1 MPQVLNSKPA
11 HLWPR
16 PGPRPPPNPNRGP
29 RPKPNNASRPRNQQS
44 SSQVVRQDW
53 KQQRELT
60 VMLNRIPLTT
70 TAVDIFQSLEPY
82 GRVAS
87 ITIPQARKDER
98 TRRAYVDF
106 LPPPANAFWSS
117 GSITIRVGDGSHK
130 VDISLESIRQPRLI
144 NSPTRPGL
152 KYPEYSIL
160 KMLSLDFGI
169 LSDEHVIDVM
179 KTAKHPA
186 FSPILIVNFKYKR
199 IEIRFTC
206 TIKDPRREG
215 TSVTGINEAIGK
227 MEAQSRAVEY
237 RADIPFL
244 HLQKGFFVD
253 TSPERWCLVLPQN
266 HPPKFW
272 KRRTQIDDS
281 QQTDKNRW
289 SALDTWVRTTDIS
302 YSTDWLKQIP
312 ITTGDPF
319 QHIDMGKWT
328 TYRLNFH
335 KSELPAWLQMG
346 SALEDFNIHFI
357 PTDADTFTWQQG
369 RPSNFREALDDPD
382 HAGMADPLALLHTS
396 KIQLSWEVRWQLEA
410 AVSQGIFIDSRI
422 TPAFLMKLAE
432 KDNFQAENDKSLQL
446 TNGYMVRKRN
456 LAVNWAKY
464 ALEYALEAG
473 KPIYDPLSLFDDR
486 SAMTHYVSNLLPE
499 HCTWVRKVV
508 ITPSKM
514 YLASPVPETTN
525 RVLRHYSA
533 ISDRFIRVQFTDERN
548 EGKIHP
554 LPNGD
559 SSDALFSRIYRTLL
573 NGIRV
578 GDRHFHFLAFGNSQ
592 FREHGAYF
600 FSPTPTIS
608 CDDIR
613 DWMGDFRHINVVGKY
628 ASRLGQ
634 CFSTTRD
641 PKALNVGSSITEIP
655 DIEANGWTFS
665 DGVGKISE
673 FMAKDIAKKLKV
685 YSNGRV
691 PSAFQF
697 RHGGNKGILVVWPQN
712 FNEISIRPSQKK
724 FTARAKNLEIIRA
737 SRFSVA
743 TLNRQT
749 IAILSCLGVPD
760 EAFITLA
767 KHQISDYSKAM
778 TDPEVALQLLKQF
791 TDENGMTTT
800 IAQMIEDGF
809 MEAKEPFAMSLLQLW
824 GAWSMKLLREK
835 ARIVVEHGAF
845 VFGCIDETRTLRGQ
859 QNVNEANFAKD
870 RSKLPQIFIQVP
882 IPGHPNDFRVIEGL
896 CIVGRNPSL
905 HPGDLRVVE
914 AVNSDHPDLKAL
926 TNVVVFPADGE
937 RDVASMCSGG
947 DLDGDDYFVIW
958 DQSLV
963 PQEWNHP
970 PMIHDAAKPKIVNQE
985 ITIKDICR
993 FFVEY
998 MKNDSLS
1005 TIALAHLV
1013 WSDRLMNGPKSP
1025 QCIELAQLHSNA
1037 VDYSKTGHA
1046 AQIPRS
1052 LRPKLWPHF
1061 MERSPETSYHS
1072 GKILG
1077 KLYDLVAKVDFSP
1090 DLEASFD
1097 SRILRRYKLSE
1108 DLLTR
1113 ARGIKTQY
1121 DIAMHRIMTQREIK
1135 TEFEVCTAFVLGK
1148 NRFGSNYKI
1157 QEDMGPVI
1165 TSLRDRFIQACV
1177 EQAGAEDAA
1186 TSERDHK
1193 VLNEFVAAM
1202 YVVTWEEVQIAIQEW
1217 HDTRIVAGTVVP
1229 KRSQAQRPL
1238 ISFPWLFERELGR
1251 MAIDS
1256 PSDNMELEILPPVPK
1271 IVEAHDVKEA
1281 EQCIA
1286 ASLKDGRLYHRGSE
1300 VFTSAMDDDDEIN
1313 TPDRSLSSSPSRTGR
1328 SSVSSP
1334 SISTAETPASPTSEK
1349 LSETEVIEEIE
1360 EVEEIEE
1367 EIEVDTSRGMDAL
1380 QKFALDSD
1388 DD

>member
-1 MPQVLNSKPA
+1 MSQFSDSKSDNRWPKPV
-11 HLWPR
+11 PR
-16 PGPRPPPNPNRGP
+16 PVPTQNPRSRP
-29 RPKPNNASRPRNQQS
+29 RSNNASHQRNHQS

-53 KQQRELT
+53 KQQREVT
-60 VMLNRIPLTT
+60 VMLSRMPPTT
-70 TAVDIFQSLEPY
+70 TATDIFQSLETY

-87 ITIPQARKDER
+87 ITIPQARREER
-98 TRRAYVDF
+98 TRHAYVDF
-106 LPPPANAFWSS
+106 LPAPDNAFWSS
-117 GSITIRVGDGSHK
+117 GSITIRVGGGSRK
-130 VDISLESIRQPRLI
+130 VQINLEPPRRPRLI
-144 NSPTRPGL
+144 MSPTRPGL
-152 KYPEYSIL
+152 KYSEYSIL
-160 KMLSLDFGI
+160 NMLSLDFGF

-179 KTAKHPA
+179 KTAQHPK
-186 FSPILIVNFKYKR
+186 FSPILIVNFRYKR

-206 TIKDPRREG
+206 TIKDPRREDK
-215 TSVTGINEAIGK
+215 SIVGIHEAVGK
-227 MEAQSRAVEY
+227 MEAQSQAVEF
-237 RADIPFL
+237 RADIQFL
-244 HLQKGFFVD
+244 HLQKAFFVD
-253 TSPERWCLVLPQN
+253 TSPEHWCLVLPQN

-272 KRRTQIDDS
+272 KRRSQIS
-281 QQTDKNRW
+281 SSHQTDDNRW
-289 SALDTWVRTTDIS
+289 SALDTWVRTTEIS
-302 YSTDWLKQIP
+302 YSDWTTQLP
-312 ITTGDPF
+312 ITACDPF

-328 TYRLNFH
+328 TYRLNFD
-335 KSELPAWLQMG
+335 KSELPTWLQMQ
-346 SALEDFNIHFI
+346 SALKDFNIHFI
-357 PTDADTFTWQQG
+357 PTDADTFTWQPG
-369 RPSNFREALDDPD
+369 RNSNFREALDDPD
-382 HAGMADPLALLHTS
+382 DADTADPLALLFQTN

-410 AVSQGIFIDSRI
+410 AISQGIFIEQSI
-422 TPAFLMKLAE
+422 TPEFLKKLAE
-432 KDNFQAENDKSLQL
+432 KDNLQTEGGQSLQL
-446 TNGYMVRKRN
+446 TNGNTVRKRN
-456 LAVNWAKY
+456 MAVNWAKY
-464 ALEYALEAG
+464 ALEYATEAG
-473 KPIYDPLSLFDDR
+473 RPIYNPMSLFDDR
-486 SAMTHYVSNLLPE
+486 SAMTHYTSNLLPE

-508 ITPSKM
+508 VTPSRI

-525 RVLRHYSA
+525 RVLRHYEI
-533 ISDRFIRVQFTDERN
+533 ISDRFLRVQFTDERN
-548 EGKIHP
+548 EGKVHP
-554 LPNGD
+554 LPNSD
-559 SSDALFSRIYRTLL
+559 SSDALFSKVYRTLR
-573 NGIRV
+573 NGIRI
-578 GDRHFHFLAFGNSQ
+578 GDKHFHFLAFGNSQ

-613 DWMGDFRHINVVGKY
+613 DWMGDFSHINVVGKY

-641 PKALNVGSSITEIP
+641 PKALNVGSSVTHIP

-665 DGVGKISE
+665 DGVGKISSW
-673 FMAKDIAKKLKV
+673 MATEIAKKLKV

-697 RHGGNKGILVVWPQN
+697 RHGGSKGILVVWPQN

-724 FTARAKNLEIIRA
+724 FTAQAKNLEIIRA

-767 KHQISDYSKAM
+767 KHQLSDYSTAM
-778 TDPEVALQLLKQF
+778 SDPEMALRLLKQF

-809 MEAKEPFAMSLLQLW
+809 MKTKEPFVMSLLQLW

-859 QNVNEANFAKD
+859 QKVNEANFAKD

-914 AVNSDHPDLKAL
+914 AVNTDHPDLKAL
-926 TNVVVFPADGE
+926 RNVVVFPADGE
-937 RDVASMCSGG
+937 RDIASMCSGG
-947 DLDGDDYFVIW
+947 DLDGDDYFVMW
-958 DQSLV
+958 DQQLI

-970 PMIHDAAKPKIVNQE
+970 PMIHDAAEPKIVKQD
-985 ITIKDICR
+985 ITVKDICR

-1013 WSDRLMNGPKSP
+1013 WSDRSMDGPKSP
-1025 QCIELAQLHSNA
+1025 QCVELAQLHSNA
-1037 VDYSKTGHA
+1037 VDYSKTGHP
-1046 AQIPRS
+1046 AQIPRT
-1052 LRPKLWPHF
+1052 LRPQQWPHF
-1061 MERSPETSYHS
+1061 MERNPDKSYHS
-1072 GKILG
+1072 RKILG
-1077 KLYDLVAKVDFSP
+1077 KLYDLVAKADFSP

-1097 SRILRRYKLSE
+1097 GRILRRYNLSD

-1113 ARGIKTQY
+1113 ARGMKTQY

-1135 TEFEVCTAFVLGK
+1135 TEFEVWTAFVLSK

-1165 TSLRDRFIQACV
+1165 TSLRDRFIQACL

-1186 TSERDHK
+1186 TQDRDHK
-1193 VLNEFVAAM
+1193 ILNEFVAAM

-1217 HDTRIVAGTVVP
+1217 HDTRTIAGTVVP
-1229 KRSQAQRPL
+1229 KRSQAQKPL

-1251 MAIDS
+1251 MVIDCS
-1256 PSDNMELEILPPVPK
+1256 IENMELAVLPPVPQ
-1271 IVEAHDVKEA
+1271 IVDAENIKEA

-1300 VFTSAMDDDDEIN
+1300 VFTSAVEDDISISN
-1313 TPDRSLSSSPSRTGR
+1313 RSQSSSPSRIGR
-1328 SSVSSP
+1328 TSTSSP
-1334 SISTAETPASPTSEK
+1334 SISNEDTMATSSSEK
-1349 LSETEVIEEIE
+1349 ATETEEIEEIE
-1360 EVEEIEE
+1360 E
-1367 EIEVDTSRGMDAL
+1367 IEVEVENDISTGMDAL
-1380 QKFALDSD
+1380 QKLALKFSD
-1388 DD
+1388 DDDDDE